1 MEGEMDQQ
9 QAELETEM
17 ELQRTELEADMDQ
30 QRADMQAA
38 LDQQRIELD
47 QQRIKLDQQKAELDQ
62 KHASQ
67 TTVHP
72 NVQSE
77 LQSELTQ
84 LTRQHAKLESE
95 LVEQRTEFEAE
106 LTRLIQQRSEYE
118 AELTEQRAELEQ
130 SASAYR
136 AQIADQHAE
145 ITRLTAIPSARPDAP
160 NEVHALRLRALDA
173 EARALSAEEAL
184 AVLSDTAVPATSA
197 LSPAEKRLREM
208 RGYRH
213 STVLHKTAEPV
224 TPASDKFASYP
235 ELQLA
240 ASPAPARS
248 SPVFDADQVHTM
260 LRDAALDAE
269 RQASFDRERRAL
281 QAKIAELRETKK
293 ELQGHNSQFKNLMR
307 DLGEKLV
314 GLAQEND
321 ALEAKAGDRDE
332 LAAEVAKLTLF
343 VEELQARLAD
353 ASERVKAGAERAS
366 VSLRSASDTL
376 DSPPMHVMQ
385 SRLQSIESE
394 LAAHVDRACQAEEQR
409 DLYCTELH
417 RARADLRRLSTKAE
431 EQKEE
436 HDRRKHRFSRLLCLV

>member
-1 MEGEMDQQ
+1 
-9 QAELETEM
+9 T
-17 ELQRTELEADMDQ
+17 
-30 QRADMQAA
+30 
-38 LDQQRIELD
+38 I
-47 QQRIKLDQQKAELDQ
+47 
-62 KHASQ
+62 
-67 TTVHP
+67 VHP

-95 LVEQRTEFEAE
+95 LVEQRAEFEAE

-130 SASAYR
+130 STSEYR
-136 AQIADQHAE
+136 AQIAEQQAE
-145 ITRLTAIPSARPDAP
+145 IARLTAIPSARPDVS
-160 NEVHALRLRALDA
+160 NEVHTLRLRALDA

-184 AVLSDTAVPATSA
+184 AVLSDTAAAPATSA

-213 STVLHKTAEPV
+213 STVLQKIAEPV
-224 TPASDKFASYP
+224 TPSDKFASYP

-240 ASPAPARS
+240 ASPPARS
-248 SPVFDADQVHTM
+248 SPVFDADQVHIM
-260 LRDAALDAE
+260 LRDAAVDAE
-269 RQASFDRERRAL
+269 RQALFDRERRAL

-332 LAAEVAKLTLF
+332 LAAEVTKLTL
-343 VEELQARLAD
+343 VVDELQARLAE
-353 ASERVKAGAERAS
+353 ASERAKGAERAS

-376 DSPPMHVMQ
+376 DSPVHVMQ
-385 SRLQSIESE
+385 SKLQSIESE
-394 LAAHVDRACQAEEQR
+394 MAAHVDRACQAEEQR

-417 RARADLRRLSTKAE
+417 RARADLRRLSVKAE